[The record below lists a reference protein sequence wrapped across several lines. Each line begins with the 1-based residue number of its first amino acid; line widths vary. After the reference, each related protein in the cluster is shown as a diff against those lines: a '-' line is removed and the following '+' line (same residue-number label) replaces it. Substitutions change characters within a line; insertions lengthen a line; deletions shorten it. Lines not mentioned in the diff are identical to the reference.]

1 MRSLDDLREEARY
14 GTLTDVELEYVAN
27 RLKYFDPEKEDDDT
41 LCDLLHII
49 EESDYQDVLS
59 GKREKPRAIKYR
71 HLIEPYLEYPRDDW
85 VSATALRI
93 LCQSTWGFTE
103 DYLDVIKKFIKGVE
117 WDTGDCA
124 ICAMSEAGEYL
135 NKKTDE
141 ELEAKDNY
149 ELAQLLKF
157 VMEDQTRDEVD
168 RDSAY
173 RALARTSGFSWNEIL
188 AFPEEKKLETLD
200 KNPDLQNKHKE
211 KK

>member
-71 HLIEPYLEYPRDDW
+71 HLIEPYLEYPRFDY
-85 VSATALRI
+85 VSAMALRI

-117 WDTGDCA
+117 WDDVDCA
-124 ICAMSEAGEYL
+124 ICAIGAAGEYL
-135 NKKTDE
+135 NQKTDE
-141 ELEAKDNY
+141 NLNQKDI
-149 ELAQLLKF
+149 ELAQLLKSIT
-157 VMEDQTRDEVD
+157 D
-168 RDSAY
+168 DSTHPLTDCAY
-173 RALARTSGFSWNEIL
+173 RAFARAIGVPWNEL
-188 AFPEEKKLETLD
+188 FSFPNHKK
-200 KNPDLQNKHKE
+200 KE
-211 KK
+211 DNQEGE